1 MIKFFRKI
9 RLNSIVQGKTANYLK
24 YATGEILL
32 VVIGILIALQVN
44 NLNEERKR
52 QIKKQE
58 LINNLISDFETSLIK
73 SQESLKET
81 DLLIKNMDLFSELL
95 QSKNRV
101 SVDSLKTLAGAFF
114 RMMSFEPSLTFYNQA
129 KNNGDLELL
138 ECNEF
143 FVKVNQFEDR
153 NAMQKKLMDNFLQG
167 YSTGYIWDLRKSVG
181 SINNLKKDSTSSFFW
196 IKSKTETHQ
205 EYYDVMTSPLAIAA
219 MQNHRVLSESLR
231 GDLILLEGLSNEILT
246 ILKEE
251 KEVDK

>member
-1 MIKFFRKI
+1 MKFFRKI

-52 QIKKQE
+52 EIKRQE
-58 LINNLISDFETSLIK
+58 LINNLISDFENSLIN
-73 SQESLKET
+73 SQKALKET
-81 DLLIKNMDLFSELL
+81 DLLINNMDLFSELL
-95 QSKNRV
+95 QAKNQV
-101 SVDSLKTLAGAFF
+101 SVDSLKSLATAFF
-114 RMMSFEPSLTFYNQA
+114 QMRSFEPSLTFYSQA

-138 ECNEF
+138 KSNEF

-153 NAMQKKLMDNFLQG
+153 NTMQKSLINNFFQG
-167 YSTGYIWDLRKSVG
+167 YTTGYIWELRKSAG
-181 SINNLKKDSTSSFFW
+181 SINNFKKDSSSSFFW
-196 IKSKTETHQ
+196 IQSKTETHQ
-205 EYYDVMTSPLAIAA
+205 EYYDLMTSPLAIAA
-219 MQNHRVLSESLR
+219 MQTHRVWNASFR
-231 GDLILLEGLSNEILT
+231 GDLILLEELSNEIIT